1 LPGTIRIGRFLG
13 HIRLRVDSV
22 VERFTLHKVSRIVF
36 PLALFLA
43 FAAGTGPA
51 AAGFNVCNQTE
62 HPASLAFGFFD
73 GEEWSS
79 QGWWRVDAGSCTE
92 ISRTPL
98 TARYYYLYAMHEEIG
113 GSWNGN
119 RSFCVG
125 TQRFRIRGRS
135 DCLARGFD
143 RKRFY
148 QVDTRDETDWT
159 ETLSD

>member
-1 LPGTIRIGRFLG
+1 MGPLVDRAAEHRTLG
-13 HIRLRVDSV
+13 P
-22 VERFTLHKVSRIVF
+22 VSRTVF
-36 PLALFLA
+36 RIALGIALAA
-43 FAAGTGPA
+43 FSGPA
-51 AAGFNVCNQTE
+51 AAGFSVCNGTE
-62 HPASLAFGFFD
+62 HPASVAFGFFD
-73 GEEWSS
+73 GEDWSS

-92 ISRTPL
+92 ISRMPL

-125 TQRFRIRGRS
+125 TQNFRIRGRT
-135 DCLARGFD
+135 DCLARGYD

-148 QVDTRDETDWT
+148 QIDTREATDWT